1 MKLWYWYG
9 KFVIEQKRKYELIH
23 KAQVKSQYYKE
34 LNKDSKDDTP
44 DYVKEVYE
52 ACYPRK

>member
-1 MKLWYWYG
+1 MKLWYWHG